1 MACVDFCKRNDCSKS
16 TIDALQNDIFTEGV
30 GCINANQASCSDV
43 CKDLTK
49 YQDACFSCL
58 GQSTSCPGQNCI
70 NQPTN
75 CNAPGAAES
84 GCCPQSSIQAG
95 CCVNAKSAVECGT
108 CVAARGGGAQ
118 TLEDFQACLKPGGL
132 SHTNTI
138 IIAVCT
144 IVGVLIIISAVVISI
159 RLKKSSGARSK
170 LLTRL
175 RKDNINSGIIHDIGD
190 LNYSRIN
197 SNVFKDVNENLALKR
212 ASSRIKQANL
222 PPPQNVQMT
231 QLASST
237 DGLFAL

>member
-1 MACVDFCKRNDCSKS
+1 
-16 TIDALQNDIFTEGV
+16 
-30 GCINANQASCSDV
+30 
-43 CKDLTK
+43 
-49 YQDACFSCL
+49 
-58 GQSTSCPGQNCI
+58 
-70 NQPTN
+70 
-75 CNAPGAAES
+75 
-84 GCCPQSSIQAG
+84 
-95 CCVNAKSAVECGT
+95 
-108 CVAARGGGAQ
+108 
-118 TLEDFQACLKPGGL
+118 
-132 SHTNTI
+132 
-138 IIAVCT
+138 
-144 IVGVLIIISAVVISI
+144 VGVLIIISAVVISI